1 MDLAKYNK
9 LLQLFKC
16 LSDETRLTII
26 LLIYQSGELCV
37 CDLTDKIQKTSQ
49 PKVSRHL
56 AVLRKCKI
64 LTTSKNMQWVYYSLH
79 PDIPNEILD
88 ILNTSASYLIEDVNA
103 WGRKFNGETKKDCLT
118 GNELELVQVK

>member
-1 MDLAKYNK
+1 MDLAKDNR

-16 LSDETRLTII
+16 LSDETRLTIV

-37 CDLTDKIQKTSQ
+37 CDLTDKIPNTSQ

-88 ILNTSASYLIEDVNA
+88 ILKTTASYLIENVDV
-103 WGRKFNGETKKDCLT
+103 WGRKFSGETKKGCLM
-118 GNELELVQVK
+118 GN

>member
-1 MDLAKYNK
+1 MDLAKDNR

-16 LSDETRLTII
+16 LSDETRLTIV

-37 CDLTDKIQKTSQ
+37 CDLTNKIQGTSQ

-56 AVLRKCKI
+56 AILRKCKI

-79 PDIPNEILD
+79 PDIPSEILD
-88 ILNTSASYLIEDVNA
+88 ILKTSVSYFIQ
-103 WGRKFNGETKKDCLT
+103 
-118 GNELELVQVK
+118 GNLSNKSALELAAFNS